1 MEALSFLR
9 ESLNNVGRRSAGLFR
24 RNHMKISNIIN
35 LVLVVFFVLA
45 AMTGLKRGILSKGR
59 WALGIVFGLLA
70 VPLVSPVIES
80 LLKKTPLVQMIT
92 TDIPI
97 IAGLS
102 TYLLRMLVFSISLVI
117 VKNIVYHLTDFDLPK
132 GVKIIDQTAGSL
144 FSVFEACLVIWLFE
158 WLVAK
163 SPVDLF
169 SDIHASLMSSPIY
182 ALLAKNNFL
191 TVIFTIK

>member
-9 ESLNNVGRRSAGLFR
+9 ESHNIGRRSAGVFR

-97 IAGLS
+97 VAGLS
-102 TYLLRMLVFSISLVI
+102 TYLLRMLVFSISLAI
-117 VKNIVYHLTDFDLPK
+117 VKSIVYHLTDFDLPK
-132 GVKIIDQTAGSL
+132 GVKIIDQAAGAL

>member
-1 MEALSFLR
+1 
-9 ESLNNVGRRSAGLFR
+9 
-24 RNHMKISNIIN
+24 MKISNTIN

-80 LLKKTPLVQMIT
+80 LLKKTQLVQMIT

-97 IAGLS
+97 VAGVS
-102 TYLLRMLVFSISLVI
+102 TYILRMLVFSISLVI
-117 VKNIVYHLTDFDLPK
+117 VKSIVYHLTDFDLPK
-132 GVKIIDQTAGSL
+132 GVKIIDRAAGAL
-144 FSVFEACLVIWLFE
+144 FSILEACLVIWLFE
-158 WLVAK
+158 WLVAN

-169 SDIHASLMSSPIY
+169 SDIHASLMTSPIY
-182 ALLAKNNFL
+182 ALLAKNSLL